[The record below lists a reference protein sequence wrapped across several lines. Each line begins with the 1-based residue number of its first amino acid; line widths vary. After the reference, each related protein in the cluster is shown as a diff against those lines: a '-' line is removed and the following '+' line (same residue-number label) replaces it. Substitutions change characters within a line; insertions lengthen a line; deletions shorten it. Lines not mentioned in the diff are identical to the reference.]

1 MRIEKLGEQ
10 RFSIFVNSAYL
21 SNVNPDRDKIIELV
35 KSLLVRLRYRLLLHG
50 FYKVKVYFHSR
61 VGIFLELIQLE
72 RSDYHS
78 TLDFR
83 TLVYLDEKIYFRTRD
98 YFLLPDADIYY
109 ANGYY
114 YCNVDDIPNIE
125 NIIEFGD
132 FIYGKD
138 LYTIMF
144 QWRKC

>member
-1 MRIEKLGEQ
+1 ML
-10 RFSIFVNSAYL
+10 
-21 SNVNPDRDKIIELV
+21 
-35 KSLLVRLRYRLLLHG
+35 
-50 FYKVKVYFHSR
+50 
-61 VGIFLELIQLE
+61 
-72 RSDYHS
+72 
-78 TLDFR
+78 
-83 TLVYLDEKIYFRTRD
+83 
-98 YFLLPDADIYY
+98 IYY
-109 ANGYY
+109 ANGDY

>member
-1 MRIEKLGEQ
+1 M
-10 RFSIFVNSAYL
+10 
-21 SNVNPDRDKIIELV
+21 
-35 KSLLVRLRYRLLLHG
+35 
-50 FYKVKVYFHSR
+50 
-61 VGIFLELIQLE
+61 
-72 RSDYHS
+72 
-78 TLDFR
+78 
-83 TLVYLDEKIYFRTRD
+83 YLDEKIYFRTRD
-98 YFLLPDADIYY
+98 YFLLPDVDIYY

-114 YCNVDDIPNIE
+114 YCNVDDISNIE